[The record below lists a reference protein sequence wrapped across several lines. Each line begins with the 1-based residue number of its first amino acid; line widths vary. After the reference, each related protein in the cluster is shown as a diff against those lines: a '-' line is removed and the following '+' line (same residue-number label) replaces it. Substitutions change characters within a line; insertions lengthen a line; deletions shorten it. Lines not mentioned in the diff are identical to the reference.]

1 MAAALYF
8 ALFLPRAAPFFVD
21 LDGGARQAASAKA
34 TARASA
40 SSGSD
45 PLQLPS
51 DRRVSLEASHAVWC
65 ESFIV
70 KYSLQQ
76 ISS

>member
-51 DRRVSLEASHAVWC
+51 DNLFLGSQSPQRAVSA
-65 ESFIV
+65 
-70 KYSLQQ
+70 
-76 ISS
+76 